1 MKRVLPLK
9 LALTGSPFQMLLA
22 AIRPTATIEAA
33 VSRA

>member
-22 AIRPTATIEAA
+22 PVRSPATIEAA

>member
-9 LALTGSPFQMLLA
+9 LGMTASAFQMLLA
-22 AIRPTATIEAA
+22 SVRPPATIEAA